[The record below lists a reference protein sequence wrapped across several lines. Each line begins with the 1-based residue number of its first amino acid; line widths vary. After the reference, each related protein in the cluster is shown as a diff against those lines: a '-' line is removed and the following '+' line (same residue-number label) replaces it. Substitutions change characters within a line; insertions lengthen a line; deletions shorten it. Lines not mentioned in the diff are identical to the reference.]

1 MFFNF
6 YVLLYLCAK
15 YKGHFTLKKSLA
27 LRPLFRCWPLYVV
40 QTLMISLIYE
50 DGINFF
56 FKMLLGRNLQLS
68 YLVDP
73 LCGKGIYFFI
83 LICRILLN
91 IINLRQVIMRNFL
104 PIGLTS
110 TFCNLQCNSGSVIFV
125 IFIMSTLGG
134 WLVIQ

>member
-1 MFFNF
+1 M
-6 YVLLYLCAK
+6 YE
-15 YKGHFTLKKSLA
+15 
-27 LRPLFRCWPLYVV
+27 LYVV

-68 YLVDP
+68 YLVDL

-83 LICRILLN
+83 IICRILLN
-91 IINLRQVIMRNFL
+91 IINLRQVIMRNLL

-110 TFCNLQCNSGSVIFV
+110 TFCNLQCNIGSVIFV
-125 IFIMSTLGG
+125 SFIMSTVDGTDMAN
-134 WLVIQ
+134 